1 MSMTQTGKLQLS
13 STNAAVVT
21 GGDTSTFTQV
31 TFPSP
36 FPDNAAVIVIPSVQT
51 FNGPETPGLRI
62 ADVTTTGFKMRPRDR
77 LSPHQSCDSGPGK
90 GHGDLSPTA
99 PHPSSALRYVRCI
112 GRGRCGQVAMASP
125 DLFLKV
131 SCHPV
136 PG

>member
-1 MSMTQTGKLQLS
+1 MSMTQTGKLQPS

-36 FPDNAAVIVIPSVQT
+36 FPANAAVIVIPSVQT

-90 GHGDLSPTA
+90 GYGDLPPRPPRTPPRCCA
-99 PHPSSALRYVRCI
+99 PAVHPAWPVR
-112 GRGRCGQVAMASP
+112 AMAAP